1 MAFSLRL
8 TTLLAGLSALT
19 AAVVVAQPTV
29 SPAQPATSPA
39 RQAASPAQLSTSA
52 AQLSTSAAQLST
64 SAAQQGTGADAGSG
78 VDSLAV
84 LASQPDL
91 PETAIGNSVFLAAT
105 SCGVER
111 WAVKTGTD
119 SEARAIK
126 LSPAKPV
133 SIATL
138 RSYAKPSSYPATR
151 IGTVEKTVYQ
161 VDATLTKYKSESDGD
176 LHLVLSDAAGKTLIV
191 EIPDPACM
199 GSSPWKASVTAVR
212 KAFASRYT
220 ATSSFKTTSKHVV
233 VNGVGFFDKIHGQT
247 GVAPNGIEL
256 HAVTGISF

>member
-1 MAFSLRL
+1 MAHPPRL

-19 AAVVVAQPTV
+19 AAVVVAQPTT
-29 SPAQPATSPA
+29 SPAQPATSSA
-39 RQAASPAQLSTSA
+39 QAATSA
-52 AQLSTSAAQLST
+52 AQP
-64 SAAQQGTGADAGSG
+64 GTGAGASGG

-91 PETAIGNSVFLAAT
+91 PETAVGNSVFLAAT

-119 SEARAIK
+119 SEAQGIK

-151 IGTVEKTVYQ
+151 IGTVEKTAYQ

-176 LHLVLSDAAGKTLIV
+176 LHLVLADAAGKTLIV

-199 GSSPWKASVTAVR
+199 GSSPWKARVTAVR
-212 KAFASRYT
+212 KAFSSRYT

-233 VNGVGFFDKIHGQT
+233 VSGVGFFDKIHGQT